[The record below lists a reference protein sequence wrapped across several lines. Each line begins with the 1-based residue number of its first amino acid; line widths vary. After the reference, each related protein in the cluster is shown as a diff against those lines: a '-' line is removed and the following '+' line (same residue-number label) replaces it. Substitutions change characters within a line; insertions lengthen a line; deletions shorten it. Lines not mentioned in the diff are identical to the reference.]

1 MMPPPRQISPGRTPP
16 TGRGDGGDRFVET
29 HFDAF
34 VVERGHGARD
44 ILLAIAGLHRAAERA
59 AQRQAIHPVQLLC
72 DKADGHQARMIV
84 PLCDHQYVVGH
95 VFIHHVP
102 RIFAAVF
109 QAADAQPFALAVV

>member
-1 MMPPPRQISPGRTPP
+1 M
-16 TGRGDGGDRFVET
+16 
-29 HFDAF
+29 
-34 VVERGHGARD
+34 
-44 ILLAIAGLHRAAERA
+44 
-59 AQRQAIHPVQLLC
+59 QLLC

-109 QAADAQPFALAVV
+109 QAADAQPFALARCDTSGPVFADGLAVNADDRPGCAGR